1 MSSTIKV
8 GAIPLWLPRS
18 GVGTGALPLQMLRSD
33 RQKHRITAFMKRES
47 PQIIELTEYKL
58 ATFKRDLIP
67 ESVGEKI
74 LHNYDKEIDIEFP
87 NFKTK
92 YQWHLKSKGKVGNI
106 PITPEFHIVIHPK
119 VPINNL
125 FGMLDYAYK
134 LKIKF
139 PQGLIQCQSLEQT
152 YETLANILAHKILER
167 CRKGLYRDYLPKR
180 EKISYIRGRIDVRE
194 AVQKPWEVKL
204 KCHYNEQTGDIEDN
218 QILAWTLFIIG
229 RSGLCSESVSSTVRK
244 AFHAL
249 QGFVTLTSFKP
260 EACIDRTYHR
270 LNQDY
275 QLLHALC
282 RFFLD
287 NTGPS
292 HETGDREML
301 PFLIDMANLYEQFV
315 AEWLNANTPKGFFVQ
330 QQRRVIHDENYSDR
344 IDLLLC
350 DIETGQVQ
358 YVLDTK
364 YKAPDRVASSD
375 RHQIIAYA
383 TAVNCKNAILIYPQ
397 DLKQPLDKK
406 FGDIQV
412 RSLTFSLDDDLNEAG
427 KTFLTSLP
435 PNTLS

>member
-1 MSSTIKV
+1 
-8 GAIPLWLPRS
+8 
-18 GVGTGALPLQMLRSD
+18 
-33 RQKHRITAFMKRES
+33 MKRES
-47 PQIIELTEYKL
+47 PQIIELTEYQL
-58 ATFKRDLIP
+58 ATFDRDSIP
-67 ESVGEKI
+67 ESVGQKI
-74 LHNYDKEIDIEFP
+74 HLNYAKEIKIEFP

-92 YQWHLKSKGKVGNI
+92 YQWQLTSKGRVGNI
-106 PITPEFHIVIHPK
+106 PITPEFHIAIRPK

-125 FGMLDYAYK
+125 FGMLDYAYN

-139 PQGLIQCQSLEQT
+139 PQGAIQCQFLEQA

-167 CRKGLYRDYLPKR
+167 CRKGLYRDYLSKTER
-180 EKISYIRGRIDVRE
+180 LAYIRGRVDLRS
-194 AVQKPWEVKL
+194 ALQKPWDIKL

-229 RSGLCSESVSSTVRK
+229 RSGLCGESVSSTVRK

-249 QGFVTLTSFKP
+249 QGVVTLKHFKSA
-260 EACIDRTYHR
+260 ACIDRTYHR

-287 NTGPS
+287 NTGPC

-315 AEWLNANTPKGFFVQ
+315 AEWLKANTPKGFEVESQ
-330 QQRRVIHDENYSDR
+330 HTVKHDQNYSDK
-344 IDLLLC
+344 IDLIIR
-350 DIETGQVQ
+350 DIETNEIL

-364 YKAPDRVASSD
+364 YKAPNKVDNKDRNQVVT
-375 RHQIIAYA
+375 YA
-383 TAVNCKNAILIYPQ
+383 TLLNCKNAILIYPQ
-397 DLKQPLDKK
+397 NLKAPIDQQI
-406 FGDIQV
+406 GDIRV
-412 RSLTFSLDDDLNEAG
+412 RSLAFSLDSDLNEAG
-427 KTFLTSLP
+427 KTFLTSLL

>member
-1 MSSTIKV
+1 
-8 GAIPLWLPRS
+8 
-18 GVGTGALPLQMLRSD
+18 
-33 RQKHRITAFMKRES
+33 MKRES
-47 PQIIELTEYKL
+47 PQIIELTEYQL
-58 ATFKRDLIP
+58 ATFDRDAIP
-67 ESVGEKI
+67 ELVGEKI
-74 LHNYDKEIDIEFP
+74 HQNYAKEINIEFP
-87 NFKTK
+87 NRKTQDK
-92 YQWHLKSKGKVGNI
+92 WELTSKGIVGNI
-106 PITPEFHIVIHPK
+106 PITPEFHMVIRPK
-119 VPINNL
+119 VPIANL

-134 LKIKF
+134 LKINL
-139 PQGLIQCQSLEQT
+139 PNGQIECEYLEQV
-152 YETLANILAHKILER
+152 YERLANILAQKILER
-167 CRKGLYRDYLPKR
+167 CRKGLYRDYLPKT
-180 EKISYIRGRIDVRE
+180 EKLSYIRGRIDVRE

-218 QILAWTLFIIG
+218 QILAWTLFIIC

-249 QGFVTLTSFKP
+249 QGFVTLISFKP
-260 EACIDRTYHR
+260 EACIDRNYHR

-275 QLLHALC
+275 QILHALC
-282 RFFLD
+282 RFFLE

-292 HETGDREML
+292 HEKGDREML

-350 DIETGQVQ
+350 DIETGKVQ

-397 DLKQPLDKK
+397 DLKQPLDKT
-406 FGDIQV
+406 FGDIRV
-412 RSLTFSLDDDLNEAG
+412 RSLKFSLDDALTEAG
-427 KTFLTSLP
+427 KIFLSSLL
-435 PNTLS
+435 PNTVFR

>member
-1 MSSTIKV
+1 
-8 GAIPLWLPRS
+8 
-18 GVGTGALPLQMLRSD
+18 
-33 RQKHRITAFMKRES
+33 MKPES
-47 PQIIELTEYKL
+47 RRIIELTEYKL
-58 ATFKRDLIP
+58 ATFEQDSIP

-74 LHNYDKEIDIEFP
+74 YHNYAKEIEIEFP

-92 YQWHLKSKGKVGNI
+92 YQWHLKSKGRVGNL
-106 PITPEFHIVIHPK
+106 PITPEFHIAIRPK

-134 LKIKF
+134 LNINF
-139 PQGLIQCQSLEQT
+139 PKGQIECESLEQV
-152 YETLANILAHKILER
+152 YERLANILAQKILER
-167 CRKGLYRDYLPKR
+167 CRKGLYRDYLSKTER
-180 EKISYIRGRIDVRE
+180 LAYIRGRVDLRS
-194 AVQKPWEVKL
+194 ALQKPWDVKL

-229 RSGLCSESVSSTVRK
+229 RSGLCRESVSSTVRK

-249 QGFVTLTSFKP
+249 QGFVTLKPFKS
-260 EACIDRTYHR
+260 EACIDRNYHR

-315 AEWLNANTPKGFFVQ
+315 AEWLKANTPKGFFVKQ
-330 QQRRVIHDENYSDR
+330 QHRVTHDQNYFDR

-350 DIETGQVQ
+350 DSETNEIL

-364 YKAPDRVASSD
+364 YKIPDKVDNTD
-375 RHQIIAYA
+375 RNQVVTYA
-383 TAVNCKNAILIYPQ
+383 TLLNCKNAILIYPQ
-397 DLKQPLDKK
+397 NLKAPIDKQI
-406 FGDIQV
+406 GDIRV
-412 RSLTFSLDDDLNEAG
+412 RSLTFSLDSDLNEAG
-427 KTFLTSLP
+427 KTFLTSLL
-435 PNTLS
+435 PNTLP